1 MDLSL
6 DDIKSIIESNKNT
19 TRGGNS
25 QRNEVKVGWLPEG
38 THKIRF
44 FVDSERNMM
53 RTYSSH
59 KINGKRFM
67 CPNFLRTLPPAVAKV
82 HGIMND
88 EELAHLHSS
97 VPTKCECCSLN
108 REINN
113 WKLGLGSKFSAM
125 IYGHLIE
132 TSAPDAKWWVPG
144 SVYAIITTGRK
155 FKTAFDSMMES
166 LAADSPEFLIS
177 AFNPQAKGGMF
188 TVKYTRDKKNSEVSI
203 QPVIGRMAEPVQL
216 NEKNWVPLSQV
227 YLHTNFNKPAY
238 EESVEFAKKKQLEHA
253 KHKLQQSQAGGD
265 SGSSGDDSS
274 TDKSSDDDGPGETLT
289 MDQIKNDV
297 ALVKSEPAPEPAK
310 AEVKVEA
317 PAPSPAPTPEP
328 KPVIEEK
335 KIVFKSKDAGD
346 PEDGCFGSFT
356 DSEAEC
362 MTCDMNIEC
371 MTKRYS

>member
-19 TRGGNS
+19 SSGVGNNH
-25 QRNEVKVGWLPEG
+25 RNEVKVGWLPEG

-67 CPNFLRTLPPAVAKV
+67 CPNFLRTLPPSMAKV

-88 EELAHLHSS
+88 EELNHLHSS
-97 VPTKCECCSLN
+97 VPAKCECCSLN

-132 TSAPDAKWWVPG
+132 SSAPDAKWWVPG

-177 AFNPQAKGGMF
+177 AFNPQVKGGMF

-216 NEKNWVPLSQV
+216 TDKNWVPLSQV
-227 YLHTNFNKPAY
+227 YIHTNFNKTAY

-253 KHKLQQSQAGGD
+253 KHKLQQNQSGGE
-265 SGSSGDDSS
+265 SSSSGNNKN
-274 TDKSSDDDGPGETLT
+274 TDEDGPGETLT
-289 MDQIKNDV
+289 MDQIKSDV
-297 ALVKSEPAPEPAK
+297 APVKVEPTPEPAK
-310 AEVKVEA
+310 IETKIEAKVEA
-317 PAPSPAPTPEP
+317 PTP
-328 KPVIEEK
+328 KPEAEEK

>member
-1 MDLSL
+1 
-6 DDIKSIIESNKNT
+6 
-19 TRGGNS
+19 
-25 QRNEVKVGWLPEG
+25 
-38 THKIRF
+38 
-44 FVDSERNMM
+44 
-53 RTYSSH
+53 
-59 KINGKRFM
+59 
-67 CPNFLRTLPPAVAKV
+67 
-82 HGIMND
+82 
-88 EELAHLHSS
+88 
-97 VPTKCECCSLN
+97 
-108 REINN
+108 
-113 WKLGLGSKFSAM
+113 
-125 IYGHLIE
+125 
-132 TSAPDAKWWVPG
+132 
-144 SVYAIITTGRK
+144 
-155 FKTAFDSMMES
+155 MMES

-265 SGSSGDDSS
+265 SGSSGGDDSS

-297 ALVKSEPAPEPAK
+297 APVKSEPA
-310 AEVKVEA
+310 
-317 PAPSPAPTPEP
+317 PEP